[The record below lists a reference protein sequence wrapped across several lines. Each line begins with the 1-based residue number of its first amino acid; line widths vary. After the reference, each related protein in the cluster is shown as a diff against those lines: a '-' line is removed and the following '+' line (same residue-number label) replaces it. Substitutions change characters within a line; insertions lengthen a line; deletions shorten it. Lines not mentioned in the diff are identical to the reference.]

1 MGKGMRGGDC
11 GERDEGRGL
20 WGKGCRKWM
29 RGGNRAER
37 DEGTVRKGTL
47 LSVNKKWAVEPVR
60 VKENLASPVDRL
72 FACLLV

>member
-29 RGGNRAER
+29 RGGNCAER

-47 LSVNKKWAVEPVR
+47 LSVNKKWAAEPVR
-60 VKENLASPVDRL
+60 VKENQASPVDCL
-72 FACLLV
+72 FACLLA